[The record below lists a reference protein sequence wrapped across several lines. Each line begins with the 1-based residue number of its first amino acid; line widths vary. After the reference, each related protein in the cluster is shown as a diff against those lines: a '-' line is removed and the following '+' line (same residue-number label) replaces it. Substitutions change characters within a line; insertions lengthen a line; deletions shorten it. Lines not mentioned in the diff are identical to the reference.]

1 MKFYNQKQKSQSLL
15 EEKSS
20 QKETGFLCVFSL
32 FIFLFA
38 IYKTV
43 LEL

>member
-1 MKFYNQKQKSQSLL
+1 MKFYNQNKKPVPSQRKIFS
-15 EEKSS
+15 
-20 QKETGFLCVFSL
+20 KETGFLCVFSL
-32 FIFLFA
+32 FISLFA